1 MTDESPELL
10 SAVKEIRDL
19 LRVMAEPAMAEHDK
33 NARAELRRIV
43 GTSPKKA
50 KAVYLMEEALPDS
63 KSRSVYQ
70 MSDGAKTTEQIRVAC
85 KVSPN
90 YVVSLTQKCVSMGIM
105 EQKPDKKRV
114 RLFDLRDFGLNPTG
128 NPSED

>member
-1 MTDESPELL
+1 MNVDNEVGQILREILNWTRAASFHSVKALL
-10 SAVKEIRDL
+10 Q
-19 LRVMAEPAMAEHDK
+19 
-33 NARAELRRIV
+33 
-43 GTSPKKA
+43 
-50 KAVYLMEEALPDS
+50 EALPDS

-114 RLFDLRDFGLNPTG
+114 RLFDLSDFGLNPTG

>member
-1 MTDESPELL
+1 MSDEMLL
-10 SAVKEIRDL
+10 SVLTDIRNWTRAASYRSVKTL
-19 LRVMAEPAMAEHDK
+19 L
-33 NARAELRRIV
+33 
-43 GTSPKKA
+43 
-50 KAVYLMEEALPDS
+50 EEALPDS

-70 MSDGAKTTEQIRVAC
+70 MSDGAKTAEQIRVAC

-114 RLFDLRDFGLNPTG
+114 RLFDLSDFGLNPSGT
-128 NPSED
+128 PRED

>member
-1 MTDESPELL
+1 MSDDRLLAVLTDIRNWTRAVSYGSVKALL
-10 SAVKEIRDL
+10 ED
-19 LRVMAEPAMAEHDK
+19 
-33 NARAELRRIV
+33 
-43 GTSPKKA
+43 
-50 KAVYLMEEALPDS
+50 ALPDS

-70 MSDGAKTTEQIRVAC
+70 MSDGAKTSEQIRVAC

-114 RLFDLRDFGLNPTG
+114 RLFDLSDFGLNPTA
-128 NPSED
+128 NTSED

>member
-1 MTDESPELL
+1 MTGDTEVGQILREILNWTRAASFHSVKALL
-10 SAVKEIRDL
+10 
-19 LRVMAEPAMAEHDK
+19 
-33 NARAELRRIV
+33 
-43 GTSPKKA
+43 
-50 KAVYLMEEALPDS
+50 EEALPDS

-70 MSDGAKTTEQIRVAC
+70 MSDGAKTAEQVRVAC

-114 RLFDLRDFGLNPTG
+114 RLFDLRDFGLNPTV

>member
-1 MTDESPELL
+1 MSDEMLL
-10 SAVKEIRDL
+10 SVLTDIRNWTRAACYRSVKAL
-19 LRVMAEPAMAEHDK
+19 L
-33 NARAELRRIV
+33 
-43 GTSPKKA
+43 
-50 KAVYLMEEALPDS
+50 EEALPDS

-70 MSDGAKTTEQIRVAC
+70 MSDGAKTAEQIRVAC

-114 RLFDLRDFGLNPTG
+114 RLFDLSDFGLSPTG
-128 NPSED
+128 NPGED

>member
-1 MTDESPELL
+1 MSDEMLL
-10 SAVKEIRDL
+10 SVLTDIRNWTRAASYRSVKTL
-19 LRVMAEPAMAEHDK
+19 L
-33 NARAELRRIV
+33 
-43 GTSPKKA
+43 
-50 KAVYLMEEALPDS
+50 EEALPDS

-70 MSDGAKTTEQIRVAC
+70 MSDGAKTAEQIRVAC

-114 RLFDLRDFGLNPTG
+114 RLFDLSDFGLNPSG

>member
-1 MTDESPELL
+1 MSDDKLLAVLTDILNWTRAASFH
-10 SAVKEIRDL
+10 SVKAL
-19 LRVMAEPAMAEHDK
+19 LR
-33 NARAELRRIV
+33 
-43 GTSPKKA
+43 
-50 KAVYLMEEALPDS
+50 EALPDS

-70 MSDGAKTTEQIRVAC
+70 MSDGSKTAEQIRVAC

-114 RLFDLRDFGLNPTG
+114 RLFDLGDFGLNPSG
-128 NPSED
+128 NASED